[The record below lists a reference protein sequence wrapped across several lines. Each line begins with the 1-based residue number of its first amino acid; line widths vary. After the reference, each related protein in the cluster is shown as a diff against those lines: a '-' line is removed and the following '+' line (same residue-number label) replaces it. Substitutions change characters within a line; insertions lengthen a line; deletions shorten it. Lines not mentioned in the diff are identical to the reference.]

1 MNSLYKVND
10 SLGKE
15 SLAPAEIHNSW
26 ARARYALHFLMI
38 AIAICFSA
46 IAMSSCTGKNA
57 DKGSFHHE
65 GKTPPI
71 VELCQSIDYADTA
84 SLHNDKSMA
93 VHMKKIVK
101 LMMTSDSTAT
111 ARALDIFFR
120 GLDGDVAS
128 IRLASRYAN
137 LYLNNPNS
145 PVRDET
151 LYLRYLTS
159 LLNQREIPEGT
170 HAKATEEVRK
180 VLLNRP
186 GTVANDFRFIDR
198 EGNQSTLHSLRA
210 PRTMLIF
217 YDPECPHCPDILQR
231 IAADTDVNTATDKGD
246 LKVLAVYTE
255 GKRDLWEKTKQELPG
270 NWTVA
275 YDLTGILDAD
285 LYDIPAMPTVYL
297 LDDDKTVL
305 IKDML
310 W

>member
-1 MNSLYKVND
+1 MNSPYKFKDYKTLVPAETLN
-10 SLGKE
+10 SC
-15 SLAPAEIHNSW
+15 APARH
-26 ARARYALHFLMI
+26 ALHFLII

-46 IAMSSCTGKNA
+46 IAMSGCTGKNT
-57 DKGSFHHE
+57 DKGSLQK
-65 GKTPPI
+65 GKTPAI

-93 VHMKKIVK
+93 EHMKQIVK

-120 GLDGDVAS
+120 GLDGDAAS
-128 IRLASRYAN
+128 IRSASQYAN

-159 LLNQREIPEGT
+159 LLNQRDIPEGAY
-170 HAKATEEVRK
+170 AKATEEVRK

-198 EGNQSTLHSLRA
+198 EGNKSTLHSLRA

-217 YDPECPHCPDILQR
+217 YDPECPHCPDILHK
-231 IAADTDVNTATDKGD
+231 IATDTDVNKDIDKGA

-255 GKRDLWEKTKQELPG
+255 GKRDLWEKTKHDLPE
-270 NWTVA
+270 NWAVA

-285 LYDIPAMPTVYL
+285 LYDVPAMPTVYI
-297 LDDDKTVL
+297 LDNDKTVL
-305 IKDML
+305 VKDMI